1 MAESENST
9 VLWGIRESSTS
20 VSPSVWPTV
29 DGPLGLH
36 SDEALKYAKGFY
48 YGGFAMLPWLWFV
61 SCFYFWP
68 ILVHRQ
74 SDTEIRQYVVKS
86 GIGFVICT
94 IVLLSW
100 AITFAKGGQQLFG
113 SIWGHL
119 AVYDVADRLELNGTF

>member
-74 SDTEIRQYVVKS
+74 SDTEIRQCESPPSLSPVA
-86 GIGFVICT
+86 I
-94 IVLLSW
+94 LL
-100 AITFAKGGQQLFG
+100 ALQFDHFLLAFG
-113 SIWGHL
+113 R
-119 AVYDVADRLELNGTF
+119 A